1 MLGIKNF
8 LPSKKNEKKE
18 QTIVL
23 LCVDLYLITMYTY
36 TVHAFF
42 FFQIISILYDAVK
55 KIHKIHNT
63 SLQCLTPDNIIC

>member
-1 MLGIKNF
+1 MK
-8 LPSKKNEKKE
+8 KKE
-18 QTIVL
+18 QKIVL

-63 SLQCLTPDNIIC
+63 SLQC

>member
-1 MLGIKNF
+1 MLGIKKF

-42 FFQIISILYDAVK
+42 FFS
-55 KIHKIHNT
+55 
-63 SLQCLTPDNIIC
+63 DNFHPLWCSEKNS